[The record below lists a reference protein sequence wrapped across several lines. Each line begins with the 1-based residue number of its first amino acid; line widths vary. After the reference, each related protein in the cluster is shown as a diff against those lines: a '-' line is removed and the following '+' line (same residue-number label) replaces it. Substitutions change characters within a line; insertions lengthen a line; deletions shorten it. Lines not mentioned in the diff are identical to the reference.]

1 MRALVYVLAWLGCS
15 VLMLATVVEL
25 ATIGLFVVALG
36 PFACLYVGARLGTW
50 AGLGSLVT
58 GALMVAGL
66 WLFASIRQP
75 LHRAVRRRWQRGLR
89 VLRLVATVRNGLWAQ
104 YRKRRQDEV
113 PS

>member
-1 MRALVYVLAWLGCS
+1 MRALVYALAWLGYS
-15 VLMLATVVEL
+15 VLMLATLVEL
-25 ATIGLFVVALG
+25 AMTGLFVVALG

-58 GALMVAGL
+58 GALMLAGL
-66 WLFASIRQP
+66 YLFASIRAP
-75 LHRAVRRRWQRGLR
+75 LHRVVTRRWRRGIR
-89 VLRLVATVRNGLWAQ
+89 VLRLAATVRNGLWAQ